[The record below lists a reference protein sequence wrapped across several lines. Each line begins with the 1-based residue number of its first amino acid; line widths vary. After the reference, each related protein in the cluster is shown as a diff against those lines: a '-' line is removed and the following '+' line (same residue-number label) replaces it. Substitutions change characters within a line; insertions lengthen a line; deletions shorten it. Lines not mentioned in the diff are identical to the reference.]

1 VSFVLFCGE
10 KKAGV
15 QKKIADPKKVKN
27 LAQSLRQE
35 GKRFHLKIEGAGFL
49 KIEIKKKRND

>member
-1 VSFVLFCGE
+1 VAFVPFCGE

-15 QKKIADPKKVKN
+15 QKKVADPKKVKN

-35 GKRFHLKIEGAGFL
+35 GKRFHLKIEGAELF
-49 KIEIKKKRND
+49 K